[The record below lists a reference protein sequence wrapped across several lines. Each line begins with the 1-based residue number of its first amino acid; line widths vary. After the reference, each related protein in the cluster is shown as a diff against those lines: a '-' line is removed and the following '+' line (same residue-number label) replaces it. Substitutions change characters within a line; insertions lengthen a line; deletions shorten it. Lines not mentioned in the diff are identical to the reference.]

1 MVSFVCLSVG
11 RPAKVHC
18 AFVPVL
24 IIPFIQVQ
32 YLVLSN
38 PRTLNLFVLMHCTL
52 YKLLRID
59 HWTAKRTIHS
69 GPPTGKAPTSPLSP
83 TPICLFIFFAF
94 SLYDEIIFSRPL
106 PAKISWGSAL
116 PAFPSQ
122 SHIALSLS
130 ESVLSPLHSIP
141 LHPGPYQT
149 IHPTH
154 LIRIAYPKPHV
165 PSPPISPS
173 ASQNRYSRARTPRVQ
188 TTLAALHETSPAF
201 SPHTSGPTFD
211 HSLWRPS
218 RCLAIPC
225 ISRSPSTYSLTR
237 SGCPTQEKQSNGTTL
252 EIYLPIYLS
261 IALG

>member
-122 SHIALSLS
+122 SHIVLSLRVCVVSSAFHSSASRSIPDHTSHTSHPHRIPETPRSLSPNLALSLAK
-130 ESVLSPLHSIP
+130 PL
-141 LHPGPYQT
+141 L
-149 IHPTH
+149 
-154 LIRIAYPKPHV
+154 
-165 PSPPISPS
+165 
-173 ASQNRYSRARTPRVQ
+173 ARTH
-188 TTLAALHETSPAF
+188 AACSN
-201 SPHTSGPTFD
+201 
-211 HSLWRPS
+211 
-218 RCLAIPC
+218 
-225 ISRSPSTYSLTR
+225 YTR
-237 SGCPTQEKQSNGTTL
+237 R
-252 EIYLPIYLS
+252 
-261 IALG
+261 AA

>member
-1 MVSFVCLSVG
+1 MVSFCLSVG
-11 RPAKVHC
+11 RPGRVHC

-24 IIPFIQVQ
+24 ITPFIQVQ

-59 HWTAKRTIHS
+59 HWTAKRTIYS
-69 GPPTGKAPTSPLSP
+69 GLPTGKAPTSPLSP
-83 TPICLFIFFAF
+83 ICLFISFAF
-94 SLYDEIIFSRPL
+94 SLYHEIIFSRPH

-122 SHIALSLS
+122 SILSCLS

-154 LIRIAYPKPHV
+154 LICIAYPKPHLH
-165 PSPPISPS
+165 SPPISPS
-173 ASQNRYSRARTPRVQ
+173 ASQNRYSHTRTPRVQ

-211 HSLWRPS
+211 HLLWRPLTMS
-218 RCLAIPC
+218 CDPVHLSLSVYLLAHSLRLPHAGKVVKRHGRRDIP
-225 ISRSPSTYSLTR
+225 SHLPVRSSWLR
-237 SGCPTQEKQSNGTTL
+237 
-252 EIYLPIYLS
+252 
-261 IALG
+261 